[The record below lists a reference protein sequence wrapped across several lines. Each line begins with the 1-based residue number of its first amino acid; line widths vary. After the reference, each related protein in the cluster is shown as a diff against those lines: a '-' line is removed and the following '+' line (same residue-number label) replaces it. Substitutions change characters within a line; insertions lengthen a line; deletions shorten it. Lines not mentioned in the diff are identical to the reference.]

1 MTNQNNYSRAAQSQF
16 DEVYSEGGNAPFT
29 SYTTTPQLPLLRI
42 PEETYTPGL
51 SYTQDNSPWCSSASD
66 STYSNQSDGPRNLPH
81 WPHRGRSASIPDW
94 QATTTHWSPN
104 PASVTP
110 QDLRAP
116 PFEPMLDQYDTPYM
130 SPRMTPPSR
139 RHQLLDVPG
148 GSFGGIYVESVGTPA
163 LSTYIKPLA
172 QHFPASASRISD
184 SGFGGTTRRPK
195 EMLLEMF
202 NIDATAIA
210 SYGAP
215 PQLDSYLSSYWL
227 YFHPLFPIVHRPT
240 FDRTEDSLLRI
251 AMAAIGT
258 QYHDSPEARM
268 KGSELNE
275 ACRKGI
281 DLVSFFS

>member
-1 MTNQNNYSRAAQSQF
+1 MPNQNNYTRAAQSQF

-29 SYTTTPQLPLLRI
+29 TFTSTPHLPLLRI

-66 STYSNQSDGPRNLPH
+66 STYSNQSDGPRNISH
-81 WPHRGRSASIPDW
+81 WAHRGRSASIPDW
-94 QATTTHWSPN
+94 PATTLWSPN
-104 PASVTP
+104 PANVPP

-116 PFEPMLDQYDTPYM
+116 PFESILDPYDTPYM

-139 RHQLLDVPG
+139 RQQLLDVPS
-148 GSFGGIYVESVGTPA
+148 GSFGGIYMESVGTPA
-163 LSTYIKPLA
+163 LSTYIKPVA
-172 QHFPASASRISD
+172 QHFPASASRVSN
-184 SGFGGTTRRPK
+184 SGLESITNTRRSK
-195 EMLLEMF
+195 EMLLVY
-202 NIDATAIA
+202 NIDATAVA
-210 SYGAP
+210 SYGAQ
-215 PQLDSYLSSYWL
+215 PQLDNYLSSYWQ

-240 FDRTEDSLLRI
+240 FDHTDDSLLRT

-258 QYHDSPEARM
+258 QYHDSLEARS

-281 DLVSFFS
+281 DLVCFYS